1 MNKFLNFFLFLIV
14 LFIVNCSFDKKT
26 GFWTKTK
33 KITEAEKIEYKIK
46 EVFVEEKAF
55 EKELNSNLKINL
67 SAKLINQSF
76 INNFDN
82 NNGRVNYNGNLKNIS
97 RYKFSKIED
106 FNEFEPEIVFNK
118 DNIIFFDNKGTI
130 LKFSSSSKLLW
141 KKNYYSKSE
150 KKLNPILF
158 LASNNNTLIVADNVS
173 KYYAIDINSG
183 ELLWTKNNSSPF
195 NSQVKIFKDKFF
207 VIDFENVLKCFS
219 LSDGKEIW
227 KVKTEK
233 SFIKSQKKLS
243 LIIINDVVYF
253 NNSVGDISA
262 VNINNGNL
270 LWQTPTR
277 SSTVIDSNIFLK
289 TSDLIADIN
298 TILFSNNQ
306 NEFYSLDLATG
317 VLNWKQKINSSL
329 RPTLI
334 DNLIFSVSQEG
345 FLFVIEKNSGNIIRV
360 TDIFNQFKIK
370 KRPKIKPVGFIV
382 GSENI
387 YLTTNHG
394 KLIIID
400 VLTGKPTSILRIDND
415 KISRPFV
422 LNQNL
427 YIIKENSVIRLN

>member
-141 KKNYYSKSE
+141 KKNYYSKTE

-262 VNINNGNL
+262 VNINNGTL